1 MPNYAVV
8 KENAI
13 VNVVI
18 ADSKEDAELLT
29 NSICVEYT
37 PENPLGIGW
46 LWDGT
51 KFVDNFVKPPQSIT
65 SEGTVNET
73 QETTELP

>member
-1 MPNYAVV
+1 MPTYAVL
-8 KENAI
+8 KENAV
-13 VNVVI
+13 VNVIV

-29 NSICVEYT
+29 NSTCVEYT

-46 LWDGT
+46 VLEGDKFINPFT
-51 KFVDNFVKPPQSIT
+51 KLPTLTVD
-65 SEGTVNET
+65 EGTVNET